1 MRSAECGIKNLKF
14 AIYNLQWSEATITV
28 DYGLKW
34 TVSHEPKRGV
44 SVERVKKEIKET
56 AQSLG
61 IALIL
66 ALIIRALVIQAFSI
80 PSGSMEPTLQIGDML
95 LANKFI
101 YQLKEPKRGDIII
114 FKFPYSIEK
123 RKFFDLRLFKVPL
136 PESIRKKEVFSFYFF
151 KIRRPQ
157 FLYTWRD
164 FIKRVMATEGETLEV
179 KEGKVYIN
187 GKALSEPY
195 IMEEIAYDYGPVKVP
210 KDCLFVMGDNRN
222 NSDDSHVWKFLPQKY
237 VRAKAMVIYW
247 PIRRIRVIR

>member
-1 MRSAECGIKNLKF
+1 M
-14 AIYNLQWSEATITV
+14 
-28 DYGLKW
+28 
-34 TVSHEPKRGV
+34 
-44 SVERVKKEIKET
+44 ERVKKEIKES

-123 RKFFDLRLFKVPL
+123 RKFFNLYFFKVPL

-187 GKALSEPY
+187 GKALSESY
-195 IMEEIAYDYGPVKVP
+195 IMEEPAYDYGPVRVP

-247 PIRRIRVIR
+247 PIRRVRVIR

>member
-1 MRSAECGIKNLKF
+1 M
-14 AIYNLQWSEATITV
+14 
-28 DYGLKW
+28 
-34 TVSHEPKRGV
+34 
-44 SVERVKKEIKET
+44 ERVKKEIKES

-123 RKFFDLRLFKVPL
+123 RKFFNLYFFKVPL

-195 IMEEIAYDYGPVKVP
+195 IMEELAYDYGPVRVP

-247 PIRRIRVIR
+247 PIRRVRVIR